1 MEAPSVKSVETT
13 KLKDN
18 LKFDV
23 TESFELEDNYI
34 LKISFNKEIMFYE
47 IEENNTFPKLNYNIF
62 LNLEELNKINRYFYQ
77 FETLKEI
84 FESLKKLISYKNI
97 SVVKEEKLIKLK
109 IKNPSND
116 KEFFINIPLKKKDLK
131 SELDSI
137 IHYIG
142 SLNNRITELEKKVS
156 KLENQFEQCIPI
168 INDYNEIKKKEKEN
182 MHFLMDLKNLVL

>member
-62 LNLEELNKINRYFYQ
+62 LNLEELNKINR
-77 FETLKEI
+77 
-84 FESLKKLISYKNI
+84 
-97 SVVKEEKLIKLK
+97 
-109 IKNPSND
+109 
-116 KEFFINIPLKKKDLK
+116 FFINLKL
-131 SELDSI
+131 
-137 IHYIG
+137 
-142 SLNNRITELEKKVS
+142 
-156 KLENQFEQCIPI
+156 
-168 INDYNEIKKKEKEN
+168 
-182 MHFLMDLKNLVL
+182 

>member
-13 KLKDN
+13 KLQDN